1 MKKTKI
7 ICTVGPQTTS
17 KGMLADMIK
26 AGMDVVR
33 INLSH
38 GDHEFAERI
47 IKNIRNLN
55 KELKTSVGILMDIKG
70 PKVRLVNCKYENIYL
85 DKGNTI
91 TLTSKHGAD
100 INKFL
105 VSYPDFIN
113 GIKVGDQILLDD
125 GLIELKVIS
134 VTETDVECEALNGGS
149 IRNNTSVNI
158 PGVDLD
164 LDFLSVADKNDI
176 VFAAK
181 NNVDF
186 IALSFVRNAND
197 ILDVNDML
205 IGLKNE
211 HIQIIAKIENESAIE
226 DIDNI
231 IKVSDGVMIARGDL
245 GVEIPIEQV
254 PGIQKKI
261 TSKCFKSDKIC
272 IVATQ
277 MLSSMQEI
285 PMPTRAEVSDVANAV
300 IDNTDAVMLSG
311 ETAIG
316 NYPIKTIEMMAKIIT
331 NIEQELD
338 YEKILDSKE
347 IGDKEDITTIIA
359 YNVVSS
365 ASKLKADAILV
376 STISGYTARKVSNF
390 RPICPIITV
399 TPNQEVASSLS
410 LNWGVKPVL
419 SPMFNST
426 DEIVNNA
433 INTYKDKFETD
444 EGRIIITGGF
454 PMNKERNTNFI
465 KIEEIK

>member
-17 KGMLADMIK
+17 KDMLADMIK